1 MPTFQDF
8 ARFQINLE
16 STPAIAVKSTIPML
30 MVDHDD
36 VPIHTRIRA
45 VTPATKLTVLTTAT
59 EQYNWFTRFWGQ
71 RFPTNAENSRK
82 NVKGYIGRWVSADSK
97 PYRIFPNAEDDYTVY
112 LALLATSK
120 FKITDTT
127 TPTPVTEDIAVDFTA
142 DADMDDVAASITAG
156 FGNST
161 YFPAYTC
168 SINVLGELCIFGGAT
183 GSAALS
189 FTLSAPDSGIDLTT
203 TLSNSTSYFQAGLDA
218 ETLGA
223 STIAAFDAD
232 NTPSVVFQRGADDTG
247 KLAWLTAMDAV
258 YWKFAVVTSSSTD
271 HENSVKTDTLGYL
284 SNDAENGNCHVIYS
298 RQSDSKPYRVFPNAE
313 DDYTVYTALTNT
325 SKFKIT
331 DTTTPTPVTEDIA
344 VDFTADADMNDVAAG
359 ITAGFGN
366 STYFSAYTCSVNV
379 LGELCIFGG
388 ATGDDP
394 SFTLSAPDSGVDL
407 TTTLSNS
414 TSYFQK
420 ELDDYIDAAAYGE
433 NLPQDE
439 GTVDYA
445 INPLEDV
452 YPSGMEADGV
462 TPAEVSDAAVEA
474 LDAVNCDFV
483 TKPDVNL
490 SHTFLAR
497 GLCPNGDEVRIVL
510 AKNWC
515 EYNVSR
521 EVYLYMVSRK
531 VVTFSDLDIAAF
543 VGIAQRYLD
552 VLVERRCINAGY
564 QLNIPSA
571 SDFTA
576 AQRASHYMSISE
588 VAAATIQFAVN
599 QVFMSATFSA

>member
-16 STPAIAVKSTIPML
+16 STPVTAEKVTIPML

-36 VPIHTRIRA
+36 VPVHTRIRA
-45 VTPATKLTVLTTAT
+45 VTPATKSTVLTAAT

-82 NVKGYIGRWVSADSK
+82 NVKGYIGRWVSANSK

-112 LALLATSK
+112 VALAATAK
-120 FKITDTT
+120 FKITDTSA
-127 TPTPVTEDIAVDFTA
+127 TPLTEDIAVDFSGDT
-142 DADMDDVAASITAG
+142 DMDDVAASITAG
-156 FGNST
+156 FGAST

-168 SINVLGELCIFGGAT
+168 SVNALNELCIFGSAT
-183 GSAALS
+183 GSSAPS
-189 FTLSAPDSGIDLTT
+189 FTLAAPGTGVDLTT

-223 STIAAFDAD
+223 STVAAFDAD
-232 NTPSVVFQRGADDTG
+232 NTPSVVFERGANDTQ

-258 YWKFAVVTSSSTD
+258 YCKFAVATSSNTD
-271 HENSVKTDTLGYL
+271 HESSVATDTIGYL
-284 SNDAENGNCHVIYS
+284 ANADEYGNCHVIYS
-298 RQSDSKPYRVFPNAE
+298 RQ
-313 DDYTVYTALTNT
+313 
-325 SKFKIT
+325 
-331 DTTTPTPVTEDIA
+331 
-344 VDFTADADMNDVAAG
+344 
-359 ITAGFGN
+359 
-366 STYFSAYTCSVNV
+366 
-379 LGELCIFGG
+379 
-388 ATGDDP
+388 
-394 SFTLSAPDSGVDL
+394 
-407 TTTLSNS
+407 
-414 TSYFQK
+414 
-420 ELDDYIDAAAYGE
+420 DDYIDAAAYGE

-510 AKNWC
+510 AKDWC

-552 VLVERRCINAGY
+552 ILVERRCINAGY

-571 SDFTA
+571 ADFTA

-599 QVFMSATFSA
+599 QAFMSATFLA